1 MTKESL
7 EEDVMSKGVFLGDHC
22 LARSRVFETLGEQDR
37 RTRQFHKILSG
48 GTFDL
53 CHGAT
58 KPVGD

>member
-7 EEDVMSKGVFLGDHC
+7 EDDVLSKGIFLGDHYVT
-22 LARSRVFETLGEQDR
+22 RSRVSETLGGQDR
-37 RTRQFHKILSG
+37 RTRKFHKILSA